1 MIMKRRKVV
10 PWSLRTN
17 WNELLLFESFCVGT
31 TLMILLLIAP
41 RMVVIIYIF
50 NSNLLRMVYLL
61 GCWEWRK
68 EHRNWYDDDRAWTT
82 PTWGS
87 WNWCHCLILLCVHI
101 HTGYRL
107 CKSSSIGYCI
117 VLQRLWQC
125 YLSFGLQRCLV
136 ILLFVLLVATWW
148 ASKNKTSV
156 CVSVTR
162 FHCLY
167 CWNVEYLTTMSLKTF
182 LGI

>member
-1 MIMKRRKVV
+1 MSTLDATRAELALLVLYLNKAEARDMICRATQYGSKFLSNGEPGTAQNVDKSTSLAEIDAIVWFFYVYIYTLVIDYVKVV
-10 PWSLRTN
+10 PL
-17 WNELLLFESFCVGT
+17 
-31 TLMILLLIAP
+31 A
-41 RMVVIIYIF
+41 
-50 NSNLLRMVYLL
+50 
-61 GCWEWRK
+61 
-68 EHRNWYDDDRAWTT
+68 
-82 PTWGS
+82 
-87 WNWCHCLILLCVHI
+87 
-101 HTGYRL
+101 
-107 CKSSSIGYCI
+107 I
-117 VLQRLWQC
+117 VLCYRGYDSVIC
-125 YLSFGLQRCLV
+125 YLSYGLQRCLV